1 MRQMRSTRLPRITLA
16 FALGAVWALTRPVE
30 ARASTPPPN
39 LSIDVRWH
47 GTMDVQW
54 QQLPTVLRAIATD
67 LDRDGDLDVVATT
80 SDEPVVVW
88 INDGTGR
95 LMRQRPSRPAPVMGG
110 TGDAVPPETGSRAPQ
125 VAQAPAPSF
134 VAPQLEAR
142 APPPAR
148 SSTLVDDLNC
158 GLLTD
163 RPSSTDPRGPPS
175 GTL

>member
-1 MRQMRSTRLPRITLA
+1 MRSTRVRRILTALV
-16 FALGAVWALTRPVE
+16 LGAACSLACAAD
-30 ARASTPPPN
+30 ARAGSPPPSN
-39 LSIDVRWH
+39 LVVDANWQGRIDLEWR
-47 GTMDVQW
+47 
-54 QQLPTVLRAIATD
+54 QLPAVLKAIATD
-67 LDRDGDLDVVATT
+67 IDRDGDLDVVASTV
-80 SDEPVVVW
+80 DQPIVVW

-95 LMRQRPSRPAPVMGG
+95 LTRQRPSRPAPVMGG